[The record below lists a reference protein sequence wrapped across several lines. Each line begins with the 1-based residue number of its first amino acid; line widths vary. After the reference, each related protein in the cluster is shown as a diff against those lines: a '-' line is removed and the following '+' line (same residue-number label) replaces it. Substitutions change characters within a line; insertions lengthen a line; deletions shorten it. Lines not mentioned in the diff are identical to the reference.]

1 MKNKKV
7 CNQRVGY
14 FISQLQFA
22 SLFCI
27 QFVIFTIGQV
37 AHTHLHHYFYVLL

>member
-7 CNQRVGY
+7 CSQRVGY
-14 FISQLQFA
+14 FISQLKFA

-27 QFVIFTIGQV
+27 QFIIFTIGQ
-37 AHTHLHHYFYVLL
+37 